1 MCVSMSHTRVTR
13 TEKRGQV
20 NGAHCIIKALNT
32 IDEDVNLIVEQN
44 DVAGYE
50 NMMSNTMS

>member
-1 MCVSMSHTRVTR
+1 MCQCHTRVTR
-13 TEKRGQV
+13 TAKRGQV